1 MSSER
6 KDGGATVGERR
17 ALETLSSLSEGSAAK
32 LRRRLSGDLDDIVM
46 MSLRKEPQRRYAS
59 VEQFAEDIRRH
70 LEGLPVIARRDSW
83 RYRAGKFVV
92 RHKLGVAASALVL
105 LAVAGGVGATIREAR
120 IADAHQRRS
129 EQRFNDVRKLAN
141 SLMYEIHDSI
151 DGLPGS
157 TPARKLIVQRSIEYL
172 DGLSREAAGDVSL
185 QRELA
190 DAYERIGLVQGDPN
204 GTNLGD
210 IDGARDSFA
219 KALSI
224 REKLS
229 TTSAQSADML
239 AVAASYR
246 EMCAFKARYLAN
258 IGSAL
263 QDCGEA
269 VTRAEE
275 LYKAQPTSPSVQAEL
290 ARAYDATGTVYGQG
304 STSGNAGDF
313 YAALEN
319 HRKALDLVTALAA
332 ARPQDLDLSNWQGKV
347 SLSTADDLFEIG
359 EVSKAVPL
367 YAQATGTFES
377 LTKQSNKISYVDSL
391 DLAYQRM
398 GDMLLVAGH
407 FEQAIT
413 YYRKT
418 MDVCTQLVAA
428 DPKSMAYRTSLAA
441 SRTTYANALWR
452 AGHVAEGIAF
462 FKRGLAELAES
473 RQQDARAEGLDTLTR
488 LWMAGALE
496 KQHDIGAALHNYS
509 LVRDYYAGI
518 CQSDP
523 KNVEDC
529 LSLAGTLDR
538 IGSIHIQQGLLDA
551 ALAEYNKALEITEPP
566 SVGARPNL
574 EALYTVVNVY
584 FGLGK
589 VYASM
594 SRESAAREKKTE
606 LRNRSCSWFQK
617 SYAAYRR
624 IPEWIP
630 ITPNEFDSRDPKEIE
645 KQLASCHLPRAGT
658 NDLVTQ

>member
-1 MSSER
+1 
-6 KDGGATVGERR
+6 
-17 ALETLSSLSEGSAAK
+17 
-32 LRRRLSGDLDDIVM
+32 
-46 MSLRKEPQRRYAS
+46 
-59 VEQFAEDIRRH
+59 
-70 LEGLPVIARRDSW
+70 
-83 RYRAGKFVV
+83 VV

-141 SLMYEIHDSI
+141 SLMYEIHDSVE
-151 DGLPGS
+151 GLPGA
-157 TPARKLIVQRSIEYL
+157 TPTRKLIVQRSLEYL
-172 DGLSREAAGDVSL
+172 DGLSHEAAGDISL

-210 IDGARDSFA
+210 IAGARDSFT

-229 TTSAQSADML
+229 TTGAQSADML
-239 AVAASYR
+239 ALAASYR
-246 EMCAFKARYLAN
+246 EMCAFEARYLAN

-263 QDCGEA
+263 RDCGEA
-269 VTRAEE
+269 VIRAEE
-275 LYKAQPTSPSVQAEL
+275 LYKAQPTNPSVQAEL

-319 HRKALDLVTALAA
+319 HRKGLDLVTALAA
-332 ARPQDLDLSNWQGKV
+332 AHPQDLDLSNWQGKV

-359 EVSKAVPL
+359 QVSKAVPL
-367 YAQATGTFES
+367 YAQATSTFES
-377 LTKQSNKISYVDSL
+377 LIRQSNKIRYADSL

-407 FEQAIT
+407 FDQALV

-418 MDVCTQLVAA
+418 MDVCTELVAA
-428 DPKSMAYRTSLAA
+428 DPKSMAYRTSLVA
-441 SRTTYANALWR
+441 SRATYGNALWR
-452 AGHVAEGIAF
+452 AGHVTEGIAF
-462 FKRGLAELAES
+462 FNRGLAELAAS
-473 RQQDARAEGLDTLTR
+473 RQQDARAEGLETTIR
-488 LWMAGALE
+488 LWMADALE
-496 KQHDIGAALHNYS
+496 KQHDAGAALHNYS

-523 KNVEDC
+523 KDMEDC

-538 IGSIHIQQGLLDA
+538 IGSIHIQQSLLDA
-551 ALAEYNKALEITEPP
+551 ALAEYNKALEISEPP

-589 VYASM
+589 LYASM
-594 SRESAAREKKTE
+594 SRGTTASRKKIE
-606 LRNRSCSWFQK
+606 LAEQSCNWFQK

-630 ITPNEFDSRDPKEIE
+630 ITPNEFDSRDGKEIE

-658 NDLVTQ
+658 IDQVTR